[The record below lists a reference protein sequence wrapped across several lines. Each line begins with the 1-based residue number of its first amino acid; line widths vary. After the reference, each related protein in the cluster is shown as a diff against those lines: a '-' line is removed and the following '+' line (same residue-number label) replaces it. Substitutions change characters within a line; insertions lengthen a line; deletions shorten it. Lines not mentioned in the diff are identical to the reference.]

1 MELEVLGITGFAAV
15 VLTGLVAGVVELIK
29 RLFNK
34 EWQAALTIAL
44 AAVVGGLGALYIGTD
59 FLAGVVYGLGASGLI
74 TILQNIGTK

>member
-44 AAVVGGLGALYIGTD
+44 AAVVGGLGALYLGTD